1 MALAYHIEKLTKV
14 YKGSRVAVNDQITLD
29 IYEGEIFGLLGPN
42 GAGKSTL
49 VNQMAGLV
57 RPTSGG
63 ILLFGMDVIRLAEVV
78 ADYVALQPQHS
89 MAFWDLYPEEAIFHT
104 ARLRGLTTAVARK
117 QSDALM
123 AEMGLDP
130 LRKKRVR
137 MLSGGQQR
145 LIALAVA
152 FVGDRPI
159 QIFDEPTN
167 DLDPK
172 IRRLVWEKLLRQNQQ
187 GATIILVTHNVL
199 EAERVVQRVGIINH
213 GQLVA
218 LGTPGELKS
227 QVEQRVRLELL
238 FKSKPDHHRA
248 LLERLGECRA
258 LSQQHMTVLCH
269 RDTVRSA
276 IDQVLAQIGLEQ
288 LDDFRILTPS
298 LEDVYLE
305 LGGDKTLE

>member
-1 MALAYHIEKLTKV
+1 MALAYRIENLTKI
-14 YKGSRVAVNDQITLD
+14 YRGSRVVANDQVTLD

-57 RPTSGG
+57 RPSGG
-63 ILLFGMDVIRLAEVV
+63 EILLFGMDVVRFAHVV
-78 ADYVALQPQHS
+78 ANYVALQPQHS

-104 ARLRGLTTAVARK
+104 ARLRGLTAESSRRQA
-117 QSDALM
+117 DALM
-123 AEMGLDP
+123 AELGLDP
-130 LRKKRVR
+130 LRKRRIR
-137 MLSGGQQR
+137 MLSSGQQK
-145 LIALAVA
+145 LISLAVA

-172 IRRLVWEKLLRQNQQ
+172 VRRLIWEKLLRQNQQ

-199 EAERVVQRVGIINH
+199 EAERIVQRVGIINH
-213 GQLVA
+213 GRLVA
-218 LGTPGELKS
+218 LGTPGGLKA
-227 QVEQRVRLELL
+227 QVEQRIRLELL
-238 FKSKPDHHRA
+238 FKSELDGHRQ

-258 LSQQHMTVLCH
+258 LSQQHLTVLCH
-269 RDTVRSA
+269 RDTVRAA

-305 LGGDKTLE
+305 LGGDKPLE